1 MSYLLRPGL
10 PALPIRIA
18 RLPVDERGYPVPWF
32 VAWVDGKPDFRIA
45 DANKVGRAVRFNR
58 CWICG
63 EPLGRYHAFVI
74 GPMCAVTRVSAEPP
88 SHTEC
93 ATFAVKACP
102 FLVLPK
108 AIRRDANLPADHV
121 DPPGVF
127 LTRNPAVSAVWITH
141 DFTPVRVDGGWLFR
155 IGNADT
161 VLWFTKGRRAIR
173 AEVQASLDAGLPS
186 LRELAEDEG
195 ASAIV
200 ELQRA
205 IDAVDPFLP

>member
-10 PALPIRIA
+10 PELPVRIA
-18 RLPVDERGYPVPWF
+18 RLKIDERGYPVPWF

-45 DANKVGRAVRFNR
+45 DGDKIYTAVRFKR

-63 EPLGRYHAFVI
+63 EPLGRYLAFVV
-74 GPMCAVTRVSAEPP
+74 GPMCTVNRISSEPP

-108 AIRRDANLPADHV
+108 ATRRDANLPEDHK

-127 LTRNPAVSAVWITH
+127 ISRNPAVTAIWITH
-141 DFTPVRVDGGWLFR
+141 SFKPRHVDGGVLFSM
-155 IGNADT
+155 GDPSA
-161 VLWFTKGRRAIR
+161 VLWFTKGRRATH
-173 AEVQASLDAGLPS
+173 AEALASFDSSLPA
-186 LRELAEDEG
+186 LREIAGAEG
-195 ASAIV
+195 ASADLERYI
-200 ELQRA
+200 EA
-205 IDAVDPFLP
+205 ALPLLP